1 MTTRSYELTEAMS
14 RLINTQPGFAVMLLE
29 LLVIQEGDASKPGF
43 PVPTAGTDGRRL
55 FINYPWFAKLSLEE
69 RVFLLCHE
77 VCHVVLN
84 HPARGKLYHDRGIGP
99 DLKEYK
105 PGKMNKAMDYI
116 INDWIVQSGNKHMP
130 QGGMLNP
137 QFTMQDVA
145 DEVYCKLDDDEDDE
159 GNFDVHLD
167 PADDA
172 ATQADIQ
179 RAAKS
184 AIAAAKAQGKLPA
197 GMERLLEGI
206 CEPQVIWRDQLR
218 MSVSASA
225 GRDDATWAR
234 PNRKR
239 LAVPPHIY
247 FPGTCANRAGTV
259 VVYGDTSGSV
269 SDKEWAHFF
278 GEVSSI
284 VEELKPEQT
293 WLGSCDHEA
302 YDPVLIESSDDVR
315 RYKAQGG
322 GGTNM
327 PAIFGKLAAME
338 LRPDVLVILTDGYT
352 DFGSPP
358 PYDVIWVMTTDV
370 VAPFG
375 KNLRININQ

>member
-184 AIAAAKAQGKLPA
+184 AIA
-197 GMERLLEGI
+197 
-206 CEPQVIWRDQLR
+206 
-218 MSVSASA
+218 SA